1 MSSEQYFEQLWKD
14 ALEKYFAS
22 TDETTTRKALL
33 KQINTADD
41 FQNHL
46 EQLATPDDLKRQL
59 QADQDKF
66 QTFRNQHGQ
75 YLLQDTLKDPV
86 VLGENSDFWRNFCG
100 LHSPKDNT
108 TLNFPSGAELM
119 ETSISR
125 SDLPTGK
132 LWKISISKVLDALKS
147 FA

>member
-22 TDETTTRKALL
+22 TDETPTRKALL

-46 EQLATPDDLKRQL
+46 EQLATPDDLKSQL

-66 QTFRNQHGQ
+66 QTFRKQHGQ
-75 YLLQDTLKDPV
+75 YLL
-86 VLGENSDFWRNFCG
+86 
-100 LHSPKDNT
+100 
-108 TLNFPSGAELM
+108 
-119 ETSISR
+119 
-125 SDLPTGK
+125 
-132 LWKISISKVLDALKS
+132 
-147 FA
+147 